1 MSFHL
6 TSKIYTTPRWALGD
20 ENVIGIS
27 SFKGYPCLGILAV
40 MLSQWIKINV
50 DSGLSEDC
58 PNVSYKRCHF
68 AAATVWDKHDKL
80 QCCTV
85 WHHNKKVWIQHRLDC
100 SSYTSPDP
108 TGKAYKICEYP
119 FKNLIGP
126 QILARKFWPA
136 DIGPQILARKYWPA
150 NFGPQKLAR
159 RYWPAKMLPAARKI
173 APPRLATL
181 LVWIHF

>member
-6 TSKIYTTPRWALGD
+6 TSKIYTIPRWALGG

-40 MLSQWIKINV
+40 MLSRWIKINV

-80 QCCTV
+80 QCCTA

-119 FKNLIGP
+119 FKNMIWRGLEGRPTKSTGP
-126 QILARKFWPA
+126 WDRWSQKKIDPRRKFSKLKKKKKKKNPS
-136 DIGPQILARKYWPA
+136 
-150 NFGPQKLAR
+150 QKKM
-159 RYWPAKMLPAARKI
+159 KML
-173 APPRLATL
+173 T
-181 LVWIHF
+181 